1 MMQLSPYVLRTAMLM
16 EELGDESKR
25 AAYMVIS
32 DMHRLQEAL
41 RKTAGQQD
49 EISQYNDTT
58 KNFESQ

>member
-1 MMQLSPYVLRTAMLM
+1 M

-41 RKTAGQQD
+41 RKMADQQD
-49 EISQYNDTT
+49 KDPLTLNDTI
-58 KNFESQ
+58 KFFESQ

>member
-32 DMHRLQEAL
+32 DMHRLQEEREQL
-41 RKTAGQQD
+41 RKMA
-49 EISQYNDTT
+49 EAANT
-58 KNFESQ
+58 KTSPQKCMIPQ